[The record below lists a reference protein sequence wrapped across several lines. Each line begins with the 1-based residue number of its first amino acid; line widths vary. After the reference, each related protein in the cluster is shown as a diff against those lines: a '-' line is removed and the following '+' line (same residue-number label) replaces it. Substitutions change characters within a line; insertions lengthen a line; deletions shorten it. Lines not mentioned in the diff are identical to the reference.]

1 MPPLYNVLTRQVE
14 TGKEGIQYEFDNTH
28 GNYHLAV
35 PDGWQRESRTSLKVR
50 RLEIK
55 EFVIIL
61 FPTT

>member
-1 MPPLYNVLTRQVE
+1 MTKLYSVLSRLVE
-14 TGKEGIQYEFDNTH
+14 TGKGGTYCGFDNTH